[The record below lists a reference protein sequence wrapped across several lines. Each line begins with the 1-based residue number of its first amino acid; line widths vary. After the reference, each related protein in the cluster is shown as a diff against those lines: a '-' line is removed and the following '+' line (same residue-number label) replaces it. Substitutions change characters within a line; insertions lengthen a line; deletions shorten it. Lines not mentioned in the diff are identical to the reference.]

1 MKKTMPRTASG
12 PRSRAGSRST
22 AGSAS
27 HPTSRITA
35 SPRHAGELSGRTAL
49 VTGAGVRVGR
59 AIAEE
64 LARAGAQVAV
74 HYARSARGA
83 QAAVAAMTAAGGVA
97 RAFRGDLTIPGAT
110 STLVA
115 EAVSWAGR
123 LDILVCSAATF
134 SRMPFEQIDERA
146 WRDVMALNLEAPFRL
161 AQAAA
166 PHLRRHRGVIVNIL
180 DVAAF
185 QAWKGY
191 AHYGASKA
199 ALAMI
204 TRILALELAPRVR
217 VAAVAPGIL
226 AFPPD
231 YPAVERR
238 RLTSRI
244 PLGRAGTPADV
255 AGAVRF
261 LCGASYITGSVVTVD
276 GGRMAGVLGRP

>member
-1 MKKTMPRTASG
+1 MPRTTSPG
-12 PRSRAGSRST
+12 PRPRSRAGSPARAGSG

-27 HPTSRITA
+27 RAGASR
-35 SPRHAGELSGRTAL
+35 ELSGRAAL

-74 HYARSARGA
+74 HYARSTRGA
-83 QAAVAAMTAAGGVA
+83 HAAVAAMTAVGAEA
-97 RAFRGDLTIPGAT
+97 RAFPADLTAPGAAAA
-110 STLVA
+110 LVA
-115 EAVSWAGR
+115 DVVAWAGR
-123 LDILVCSAATF
+123 LDILVCSAASF
-134 SRMPFEQIDERA
+134 SRVPFEQIDERA
-146 WRDVMALNLEAPFRL
+146 WREVMALNLEAPFRL

-166 PHLRRHRGVIVNIL
+166 PQLRRRRGVIVNIL

-185 QAWKGY
+185 HAWRGY

-217 VAAVAPGIL
+217 VAAVAPGTV
-226 AFPPD
+226 AFPPG
-231 YPAVERR
+231 YPAAERR
-238 RLTSRI
+238 RLTSLV

>member
-1 MKKTMPRTASG
+1 MPRTPPG
-12 PRSRAGSRST
+12 PRSRSG

-27 HPTSRITA
+27 GRRVNAPA
-35 SPRHAGELSGRTAL
+35 AQAGELSGRTAL

-74 HYARSARGA
+74 HYARSAGGA
-83 QAAVAAMTAAGGVA
+83 RAAVAAMTAAGGTA
-97 RAFRGDLTIPGAT
+97 RAFPADLTVPGAAAA
-110 STLVA
+110 LVA
-115 EAVSWAGR
+115 GVTSWAGR
-123 LDILVCSAATF
+123 LDILVCSAASF
-134 SRMPFEQIDERA
+134 NRVPFEEIDERA
-146 WRDVMALNLEAPFRL
+146 WREVMALNLEAPFRL

-166 PHLRRHRGVIVNIL
+166 PQLRRRRGVIVNIL

-185 QAWKGY
+185 HAWKGY

-217 VAAVAPGIL
+217 VAAVAPGTV
-226 AFPPD
+226 AFPPST
-231 YPAVERR
+231 PAAERR

-261 LCGASYITGSVVTVD
+261 LCGASYVTGSVVTVD
-276 GGRMAGVLGRP
+276 GGRMAGVVGRP